1 MGGRRT
7 PEAICNIVT
16 TNSDLDV
23 KTGIYHIERMD
34 GGNLIDGVLL
44 VLSFRKPRRNF
55 LLQLR
60 LELARSTLMAT

>member
-7 PEAICNIVT
+7 PEAICNIVNIVT

-55 LLQLR
+55 LR